1 MTKISRAVKV
11 RSRFLRSTRIDA
23 VDTSQ
28 LLDGFVLHETGKE
41 ILSRVIEDIQS
52 ANQRAFTWTG
62 AYGSGK
68 STLALYLK
76 MLLATPPK
84 KRGDLRPKNGK
95 RAFNQLT
102 AKIENEKKP
111 WLTISVVGQKEN
123 LEDTLR
129 EHFAKICEPSLNPSM
144 SFSEVLDSLLADSAR
159 KYAGILI
166 IIDEMG
172 RHLEHA
178 AEGHKSLHC
187 LQETAEIF
195 ARSDFPCGVIGLLHQ
210 SFHEYLPR
218 TERQQRQ
225 EWEKIQGRFADILFG
240 LSIEESISL
249 VASAIDGRAAGK
261 NDLDLINLCCGC
273 LASGRL
279 SLNKKL
285 PDLFAKS
292 MPLHPYT
299 AVMLCLVA
307 KQRFGQNERSLFSFL
322 ASSEPGGLQEF
333 GRSEAPDL
341 PDLFTL
347 DLLFDYLQIN
357 LGRGIAAVE
366 GLGQRWSDAEECV
379 LRAEQIDNVTSAVSK
394 VISLV
399 EVFGRSLLLV
409 ASEQFLI
416 TALPQ
421 FDEEEIKQALR
432 ILQSKSI
439 VEYRNF
445 KAGYALS
452 LGSDIDLDAELAKL
466 RGNMAIDDID
476 IDFTTIAN
484 LAPVVA
490 KRHYHETGTL
500 RYFDTRIASLSRL
513 TDGNLEPL
521 DPFFDGAFILLLNDS
536 GSNHNELISE
546 ERAKKLIGW
555 ENDERPLLVSVLAE
569 PQRLFDQALEVAAIK
584 RLSSELVELQSDRV
598 ARRRLSNLEQDAE
611 FELVSRVMNALREAE
626 WLTEDYV
633 NLPSLSLSAAA
644 SEVCAKAYNECPP
657 IFNELV
663 NRHKPSAA
671 AVKARRELMNRMVT
685 KGSEPRLGIEKSP
698 PELGI
703 YLSVIERNSL
713 YPYLSADE
721 ASNDSNKRPA
731 QFSSLFE
738 VAESRIQN
746 ADNDHRATAEE
757 ILAAWSKPPFGLRP
771 GVAALLLLSYLLEH
785 GHEVAAYMDDRFIVE
800 VDDLFIERLS
810 RAPKTVSFRWAAL
823 EGEKRQLVTGLASL
837 IREKLNIDLNEAP
850 LEVAR
855 QLVHYAFKLPNFSKS
870 YRGGNHWV
878 KISKK
883 TLAFRAEL
891 LLAND
896 PLKLLFDRLPKVF
909 GIKSLTT
916 KGAVAAYTS
925 GVSEAINE
933 LDRVFPALIADLRNH
948 IENEFP
954 SKNSDHRI
962 RSIRELAKPLTEKSF
977 DPGYDRFILALA
989 NDTDDDTW
997 IQAVA
1002 GMAAQKPVNRW
1013 IDADITDAKIQLV
1026 NLANRFRAIIELD
1039 GERGGNIVSVGTRM
1053 GNGLVRSGQR
1063 LIMTDDKEPTVEKA
1077 SVDIRG
1083 FVDGQSLSAD
1093 EKVAALSKVLHDL
1106 IDEQTP
1112 EQHQLH
1118 KADGIRN
1125 G

>member
-1 MTKISRAVKV
+1 MSKKSRAVKV
-11 RSRFLRSTRIDA
+11 RSRFLRSTRLDSA
-23 VDTSQ
+23 DTSQ
-28 LLDGFVLHETGKE
+28 LLDGFVLHETGQK
-41 ILSRVIEDIQS
+41 ILSRVIEDIHS
-52 ANQRAFTWTG
+52 ADQRAFTWTG

-76 MLLATPPK
+76 ILLGTKPK
-84 KRGDLRPKNGK
+84 SRSDLKPKGSAV
-95 RAFNQLT
+95 AFNRLT
-102 AKIENEKKP
+102 SKIHNEKKP

-129 EHFAKICEPSLNPSM
+129 AHFSKICEASIKPDM
-144 SFSEVLDSLLADSAR
+144 SFAEILDTLLAYST
-159 KYAGILI
+159 KNYAGMLV

-178 AEGHKSLHC
+178 AEGSKSLHC
-187 LQETAEIF
+187 LQEMAEIF
-195 ARSDFPCGVIGLLHQ
+195 ARSDSPCGVIGLLHQ

-249 VASAIDGRAAGK
+249 VASAIDGRSAGE
-261 NDLDLINLCCGC
+261 NDLNLINLCCGC

-279 SLNKKL
+279 SLNKNL
-285 PDLFAKS
+285 PKLFAKS

-333 GRSEAPDL
+333 GRADTPEL

-357 LGRGIAAVE
+357 LGRGISAVE

-379 LRAEQIDNVTSAVSK
+379 LRAEQIDEVANAVAK
-394 VISLV
+394 VVSLV

-409 ASEQFLI
+409 ASEPFLI

-421 FDEEEIKQALR
+421 FDESLIKRALR
-432 ILQSKSI
+432 VLQSKSI

-466 RGNMAIDDID
+466 RGNMVVHDID

-513 TDGNLEPL
+513 TDGNLGPL
-521 DPFFDGAFILLLNDS
+521 DPFFDGAFILLLNDT
-536 GSNHNELISE
+536 GSNQSGLISE
-546 ERAKKLIGW
+546 EKVKKLIGW
-555 ENDERPLLVSVLAE
+555 ASDQRPLLVSLLAE

-611 FELVSRVMNALREAE
+611 FELVSRVMNGLREAE

-633 NLPSLSLSAAA
+633 SLSSLSLSAAA
-644 SEVCAKAYNECPP
+644 SEVCSASYKECPP

-671 AVKARRELMNRMVT
+671 AVKGRRELMNRMVVR
-685 KGSEPRLGIEKSP
+685 GDEPRLGIEKSP

-703 YLSVIERNSL
+703 YLSVIEQNSL
-713 YPYLSADE
+713 YPSTNVDDRFTE
-721 ASNDSNKRPA
+721 ERKRPP
-731 QFSSLFE
+731 QFKSLFD
-738 VAESRIQN
+738 VAENLLQN
-746 ADNDHRATAEE
+746 ADNDKRVSADE
-757 ILAAWSKPPFGLRP
+757 IFSAWRKPPFGLRP
-771 GVAALLLLSYLLEH
+771 GIAALLLLSYLLEH
-785 GHEVAAYMDDRFIVE
+785 EHEVAAYVDDRFIVE
-800 VDDLFIERLS
+800 LDDLFIERLS
-810 RAPKTVSFRWAAL
+810 RAPKTVAFRWASLDGA
-823 EGEKRQLVTGLASL
+823 EKELVTGLASL
-837 IREKLNIDLNEAP
+837 IQKKLNVELNEAP

-870 YRGGNHWV
+870 YRGGNHWI
-878 KISKK
+878 KISEK

-896 PLKLLFDRLPKVF
+896 PLRLLFDRLPKVF
-909 GIKSLTT
+909 GIQSLAA
-916 KGAVAAYTS
+916 KGSIAAYTN
-925 GVSEAINE
+925 GVSEAIEE
-933 LDRVFPALIADLRNH
+933 LDRVFPALIADLRSH

-954 SKNSDHRI
+954 SKKADNRI
-962 RSIRELAKPLTEKSF
+962 RSIRELAKNLKSKSF
-977 DPGYDRFILALA
+977 DPGYDRFIAALA
-989 NDTDDDTW
+989 DDTDDDTW
-997 IQAVA
+997 VQDVA
-1002 GMAAQKPVNRW
+1002 GMAAQKTVNRW
-1013 IDADITDAKIQLV
+1013 LDADITEAKVQLV
-1026 NLANRFRAIIELD
+1026 NLANRFRAIIDLG
-1039 GERGGNIVSVGTRM
+1039 GERGGNVVSVGTRM
-1053 GNGLVRSGQR
+1053 GDGVVRSGQR
-1063 LIMTDDKEPTVEKA
+1063 LIMTDDKEPVVKKA
-1077 SVDIRG
+1077 SMGIRD
-1083 FVDGQSLSAD
+1083 FVDAQSLSSD

-1106 IDEQTP
+1106 IDEQTSDRQESP
-1112 EQHQLH
+1112 
-1118 KADGIRN
+1118 KAS
-1125 G
+1125 